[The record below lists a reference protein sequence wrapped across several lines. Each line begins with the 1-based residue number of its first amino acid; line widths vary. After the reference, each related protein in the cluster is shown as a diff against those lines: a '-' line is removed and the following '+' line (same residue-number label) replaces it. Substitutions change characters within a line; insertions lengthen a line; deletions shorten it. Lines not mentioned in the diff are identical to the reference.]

1 VSPRLASA
9 PHTSTLS
16 RTATASPT
24 SPEITRASH
33 RSPAAMGDAASGRGR
48 VVSPPRTAEDIFKD
62 YRARRS
68 AILRALTHGQ

>member
-1 VSPRLASA
+1 
-9 PHTSTLS
+9 
-16 RTATASPT
+16 
-24 SPEITRASH
+24 
-33 RSPAAMGDAASGRGR
+33 MGDAASGRGR